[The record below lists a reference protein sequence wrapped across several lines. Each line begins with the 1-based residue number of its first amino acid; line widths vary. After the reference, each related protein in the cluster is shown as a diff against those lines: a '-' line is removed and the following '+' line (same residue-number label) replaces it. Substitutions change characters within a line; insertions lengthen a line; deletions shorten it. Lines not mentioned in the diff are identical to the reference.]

1 MFPLYNR
8 VIKLPKAPKRTLFL
22 WGPRQVGKT
31 SILRKLYSKLPQIN
45 LLKSDE
51 FTAYQARPELLR
63 ERALQNNWQCVIIDE
78 IQKVPQLLDEI
89 QYLIEEHKMIFIMC
103 GSSARKIKANHANLL
118 GGRALRFEMFGLV
131 SRELGEKFDLKRIL
145 NHGYTPSIYDSDEHV
160 LLLKSYCADYLKE
173 EVFAEGLVRKLA
185 PFSRF
190 LEIAALGDTQLISY
204 ETIARD
210 CGVSAPT
217 VKSYFEILS
226 DTLLGHF
233 LPAYAIRPKRRQT
246 LSPKFYFA
254 DVGVVNHL
262 AQRGQM
268 AAGSSAFGVA
278 FENFI
283 HHELRAWIEYRQ
295 RSEQLTYWQLTTG
308 VEVDFIVGHMNCAI
322 EAKSSD
328 RITADHMKGLRELKE
343 DYPEVARRII
353 VSRER
358 ISRLTKD
365 GIEIL
370 SVADFLKEL
379 WDDKLIT
386 S

>member
-1 MFPLYNR
+1 MYNR
-8 VIKLPKAPKRTLFL
+8 LIRLPKTPKRTLFL

-51 FTAYQARPELLR
+51 FAAYQARPELLR
-63 ERALQNNWQCVIIDE
+63 ERALQNTWQCVIIDE

-89 QYLIEEHKMIFIMC
+89 QYLIEEYHMIFIMC
-103 GSSARKIKANHANLL
+103 GSSARKVKASHANLL

-131 SRELGEKFDLKRIL
+131 SRELGENFDLNRIL
-145 NHGYTPSIYDSDEHV
+145 NHGYTPSIYDSDEHT

-190 LEIAALGDTQLISY
+190 LEIAALGDTQIISY

-268 AAGSSAFGVA
+268 AAGSSDFGLA

-283 HHELRAWIEYRQ
+283 HHELRAWIEYQQ

-308 VEVDFIVGHMNCAI
+308 VEVDFIVGHMSCAI
-322 EAKSSD
+322 EAKSSE
-328 RITADHMKGLRELKE
+328 RITADHMKGLREIKE

-358 ISRLTKD
+358 VSRRTND

-370 SVADFLKEL
+370 TVDDFLKEL
-379 WDDKLIT
+379 WDDKLIR
-386 S
+386 

>member
-379 WDDKLIT
+379 WDDKLIK

>member
-268 AAGSSAFGVA
+268 AAGSSAFGFA

-379 WDDKLIT
+379 WDDKLIK

>member
-1 MFPLYNR
+1 MYNR

-379 WDDKLIT
+379 WDDKLIK

>member
-1 MFPLYNR
+1 MYNR

-268 AAGSSAFGVA
+268 AAGSSAFGFA

-379 WDDKLIT
+379 WDDKLIK